1 MMQLDDESMKR
12 YLAEG
17 YLTIQT
23 DFPAD
28 FHRRIWEQADRTFEA
43 EGNPGNDIYPR
54 VKELGEVLDHPSVRA
69 ALTGVLGPDYIV
81 HPHRHCHQT
90 PPGKD
95 GQSNHKDSY
104 EDDENVRHHRSRWA
118 MAFYYPQDV
127 DEAIGPTAVTPSSQY
142 FLESES
148 LDALE
153 ELKLCGPA
161 GTVTIVHYDV
171 WHRATPNQTD
181 QNRYMMKF
189 LFCRKAEP
197 TSPAWNLV
205 TSSGGSFSRHPA
217 ICRHLWDWN
226 RGDDQVE
233 AVKIDPEEAADLEA
247 ELVDGSEPERID
259 ASYALGEAGEV
270 GRLLESLRRQTTLK
284 LGLNLERQHTNAAQ
298 VDAVYG
304 LTVAGSAAVPA
315 LTDLLQDSEWPIRAA
330 CADILGNIGRPAA
343 SAVSALTESLSDGS
357 EWVRRNAAEALGTL
371 TAANAVSALIGSLSD
386 ESVRVRHNALLSL
399 LKIGGPAAP
408 AAAELR
414 RALED
419 ENQYVR
425 ALSRQT
431 LRAIDKL

>member
-1 MMQLDDESMKR
+1 MIQLDDETMKR
-12 YLAEG
+12 YLADG
-17 YLTIQT
+17 YLTLQT
-23 DFPAD
+23 NFPVE
-28 FHRRIWEQADRTFEA
+28 FHRGIWEQAERIFEA

-54 VKELGEVLDHPSVRA
+54 VKELGEVLDHPGVRG
-69 ALTGVLGPDYIV
+69 ALTGILGPDYFL

-95 GQSNHKDSY
+95 AQSNHKDSY

-118 MAFYYPQDV
+118 MVFYYPQDV
-127 DEAIGPTAVTPSSQY
+127 DAAIGPTAVTPGSQY
-142 FLESES
+142 FTESAS

-153 ELKLCGPA
+153 EVKLCGPA
-161 GTVTIVHYDV
+161 GTVTVVHYDV
-171 WHRATPNQTD
+171 WHRATANQTD

-205 TSSGGSFSRHPA
+205 SSSGSSFSRNPA

-226 RGDDQVE
+226 RGDNQGGP
-233 AVKIDPEEAADLEA
+233 AAIDPEKAARLEA
-247 ELVDGSEPERID
+247 ELTKGPEPQRID

-270 GRLLESLRRQTTLK
+270 DRLLESLRRETVLK
-284 LGLNLERQHTNAAQ
+284 LAENLERSHTNAAQ

-304 LTVAGSAAVPA
+304 LTVAGAAAIPA
-315 LTDLLQDSEWPIRAA
+315 LTELLQDSEWPTRAA

-343 SAVSALTESLSDGS
+343 SAVPALTESLADES

-371 TAANAVSALIGSLSD
+371 NAAKAVPDLTGSLSD
-386 ESVRVRHNALLSL
+386 ESDRVRHNALLSL
-399 LKIGGPAAP
+399 LKIGRPAAP
-408 AAAELR
+408 AEPAIR

-419 ENQYVR
+419 ENRYVR

-431 LRAIDKL
+431 LRAIDN